1 MGLDMPPTEDR
12 IHADSRA
19 EANCSI
25 SFVVTATD
33 RLEHA
38 APNLAT
44 LRSRLRDGDEVF
56 VFTSIEDPTPPA
68 TKDSGYSVVTVPDAT
83 VFALR
88 ARIPAICRNEWI
100 VLLEDH
106 ALIEPHAIDSIRELI
121 RSKPGIDLIPFLAKN
136 LRSKSRWGWAVFLYV
151 FALIWAP
158 IDGPPPFSAVT
169 SAVVRRARLGKAAP
183 LEEGV
188 WELKLIP
195 GIFLTKR
202 TAYSNDIFIDHFK
215 TVTPLSAVILAFHNA
230 RAGAALQRK
239 VGVHVRDIVREGW
252 YCAAPRPQ
260 ILAQALALRIH
271 ELPAGTFWRIRIL
284 GCAHLVGNVVG
295 SFFGAGRSGHKV

>member
-1 MGLDMPPTEDR
+1 MHAESSTEG
-12 IHADSRA
+12 
-19 EANCSI
+19 NCSI

-38 APNLAT
+38 EPNLAT
-44 LRSRLRDGDEVF
+44 LRSTLRDGDEVF
-56 VFTSIEDPTPPA
+56 VFTCLEVPETPA
-68 TKDSGYSVVTVPDAT
+68 STGSWYSFVSVPDAT

-88 ARIPAICRNEWI
+88 AQIPAICRNEWI

-106 ALIEPHAIDSIRELI
+106 ALIEPRAIESIREVI
-121 RSKPGIDLIPFLAKN
+121 RSKPGIDLIAFLAKN
-136 LRSKSRWGWAVFLYV
+136 HSSRSRWGWAVFLYV

-158 IDGPPPFSAVT
+158 IEGSLPFSAVT
-169 SAVVRRARLGKAAP
+169 SAVVRRARLGKEAP
-183 LEEGV
+183 LEEGF

-195 GIFLTKR
+195 GIFSQGK

-215 TVTPLSAVILAFHNA
+215 PVTPLSAVILAFHNA
-230 RAGAALQRK
+230 RVGAALQRK
-239 VGVHVRDIVREGW
+239 LGIPVRDIVREGW

-260 ILAQALALRIH
+260 ILARALVRRMH
-271 ELPAGTFWRIRIL
+271 ELPAGTFRRIRIL

-295 SFFGAGRSGHKV
+295 SFFGAGRSGYKV

>member
-1 MGLDMPPTEDR
+1 MQ
-12 IHADSRA
+12 ADNGA
-19 EANCSI
+19 EGKCSM

-56 VFTSIEDPTPPA
+56 VFTSIEDPKPA
-68 TKDSGYSVVTVPDAT
+68 VAKDSWYSVFTVSDAT

-88 ARIPAICRNEWI
+88 AQIPAICRNDWI

-106 ALIEPHAIDSIRELI
+106 ALIEPRAIESIRELI

-136 LRSKSRWGWAVFLYV
+136 LRSKSHWGWAVFLYV
-151 FALIWAP
+151 FALVWAP
-158 IDGPPPFSAVT
+158 IDGPPPFSPVT
-169 SAVVRRARLGKAAP
+169 SAVVRRARLGNATP

-195 GIFLTKR
+195 AIFASGR

-215 TVTPLSAVILAFHNA
+215 PVTALSAVILAFHNA
-230 RAGAALQRK
+230 RVGAALQRK
-239 VGVHVRDIVREGW
+239 VGVPLRDIVREGW

-260 ILAQALALRIH
+260 ILAKTLAHRSD
-271 ELPAGTFWRIRIL
+271 ELPARTFRRIRIL
-284 GCAHLVGNVVG
+284 GCAHLIGNIAG
-295 SFFGAGRSGHKV
+295 SFFGAGRSGYKV

>member
-1 MGLDMPPTEDR
+1 M
-12 IHADSRA
+12 HAEGYS
-19 EANCSI
+19 SI

-38 APNLAT
+38 GPNLAT

-56 VFTSIEDPTPPA
+56 VFTCLEAPKAGAFAQSW
-68 TKDSGYSVVTVPDAT
+68 YSVVTVPDAT

-106 ALIEPHAIDSIRELI
+106 ALIEPSAIDSIRELI
-121 RSKPGIDLIPFLAKN
+121 RSNPGIDLIPFLGKN

-158 IDGPPPFSAVT
+158 IDVPPPFSAVT
-169 SAVVRRARLGKAAP
+169 SAVVRRARLGRAAP
-183 LEEGV
+183 LEDGV

-195 GIFLTKR
+195 GIFSTGR

-215 TVTPLSAVILAFHNA
+215 PVTPLSAVMLAFHNA

-239 VGVHVRDIVREGW
+239 IGVPVRDIVREGW

-260 ILAQALALRIH
+260 ILAQALALRVH
-271 ELPAGTFWRIRIL
+271 ELPVGSFRRIRIL
-284 GCAHLVGNVVG
+284 GCAHLIGNVVG

>member
-1 MGLDMPPTEDR
+1 M
-12 IHADSRA
+12 HADSGA
-19 EANCSI
+19 EGNCSM

-56 VFTSIEDPTPPA
+56 VFTCLEAPKAVVPTE
-68 TKDSGYSVVTVPDAT
+68 SWYSVVTVPDAT

-88 ARIPAICRNEWI
+88 AQTPAICRNEWV

-106 ALIEPHAIDSIRELI
+106 ALIEPRAIDAIRELI
-121 RSKPGIDLIPFLAKN
+121 RSKPEIDLVPLLAKN

-158 IDGPPPFSAVT
+158 IDVPPPFSAVT
-169 SAVVRRARLGKAAP
+169 SAVVRRARLGKVAP

-195 GIFLTKR
+195 GIFSRGK
-202 TAYSNDIFIDHFK
+202 TAYSNDVFIDHFK
-215 TVTPLSAVILAFHNA
+215 PVTPLSAVILAFHNA

-239 VGVHVRDIVREGW
+239 LGVPIRDIVREGW

-260 ILAQALALRIH
+260 ILATALARRIH
-271 ELPAGTFWRIRIL
+271 ELPGGTFWRIRIL
-284 GCAHLVGNVVG
+284 GYAHLVGNVVG

>member
-1 MGLDMPPTEDR
+1 M
-12 IHADSRA
+12 HADSGA
-19 EANCSI
+19 EGNCSI

-56 VFTSIEDPTPPA
+56 VFTCLEAPNAA
-68 TKDSGYSVVTVPDAT
+68 TSTESWYSVITVPDAT

-88 ARIPAICRNEWI
+88 ARIPAVCRNEWI

-106 ALIEPHAIDSIRELI
+106 ALIEPRAIDSIREVI
-121 RSKPGIDLIPFLAKN
+121 RSRPGIDLIAFLAKN
-136 LRSKSRWGWAVFLYV
+136 LRSRSRWGWAVFLYV
-151 FALIWAP
+151 FALVWVP
-158 IDGPPPFSAVT
+158 IEGPLPFSAVT
-169 SAVVRRARLGKAAP
+169 SAVVRRARLGKEAP
-183 LEEGV
+183 LEEGF

-195 GIFLTKR
+195 GIFSQGK

-215 TVTPLSAVILAFHNA
+215 PVTPLSAVILAFHNA
-230 RAGAALQRK
+230 RVGAALQRK
-239 VGVHVRDIVREGW
+239 FGIPVRDIVREGW
-252 YCAAPRPQ
+252 YCAAPRPR
-260 ILAQALALRIH
+260 ILAKALARRIH
-271 ELPAGTFWRIRIL
+271 ELPVGTFRRIRIL

-295 SFFGAGRSGHKV
+295 SFFGAGRSGYKV